1 MLQQQVERDDDSKKS
16 HLALDHRRIGV
27 NRTLSIV
34 SSFGLVVCFAATALG
49 QAGAPTQ
56 RVHIPGIPD
65 GTSIYPKS
73 MDRGDNFVSIGCVA
87 KSPNGEFLIT
97 DWRGGER
104 PPIAGAPPFAARPP
118 LVFRLQGDQ
127 EMLNFQ
133 VGHEVQI
140 TGPIVEKADA
150 SHPLG
155 IKVESILYLSRTC
168 WKRGTTTAESVTP
181 KP

>member
-1 MLQQQVERDDDSKKS
+1 M
-16 HLALDHRRIGV
+16 
-27 NRTLSIV
+27 NRTLSVVISV
-34 SSFGLVVCFAATALG
+34 GVVVCSAASALG

-73 MDRGDNFVSIGCVA
+73 MDRGDSFVSIGCVA
-87 KSPNGEFLIT
+87 KSPNGEFLVT

-150 SHPLG
+150 ARPAG
-155 IKVESILYLSRTC
+155 MKVESILYLSRTC
-168 WKRGTTTAESVTP
+168 WKRGSTTAESA
-181 KP
+181 KPNP

>member
-1 MLQQQVERDDDSKKS
+1 M
-16 HLALDHRRIGV
+16 
-27 NRTLSIV
+27 NRTLSVVI
-34 SSFGLVVCFAATALG
+34 SFGVVVCSAASALG

-73 MDRGDNFVSIGCVA
+73 MDRGDSFVSIGCVA
-87 KSPNGEFLIT
+87 KSPNGEFLVT

-133 VGHEVQI
+133 VGHQVQI
-140 TGPIVEKADA
+140 AGPIVEKAEA
-150 SHPLG
+150 SRPAG
-155 IKVESILYLSRTC
+155 MKVESILYLSRTC
-168 WKRGTTTAESVTP
+168 WKRGSTTAESA
-181 KP
+181 KPNP

>member
-1 MLQQQVERDDDSKKS
+1 
-16 HLALDHRRIGV
+16 V
-27 NRTLSIV
+27 NRTLSVVI
-34 SSFGLVVCFAATALG
+34 SFGVVVCSAASALG

-73 MDRGDNFVSIGCVA
+73 MDRGDSFVSIGCVA
-87 KSPNGEFLIT
+87 KSPNGEFLVT

-133 VGHEVQI
+133 VGHQVQI
-140 TGPIVEKADA
+140 AGPIVEKAEA
-150 SHPLG
+150 SRPAG
-155 IKVESILYLSRTC
+155 MKVESILYLSRTC
-168 WKRGTTTAESVTP
+168 WKRGSTTAESA
-181 KP
+181 KPNP

>member
-1 MLQQQVERDDDSKKS
+1 M
-16 HLALDHRRIGV
+16 
-27 NRTLSIV
+27 NRVLSVV
-34 SSFGLVVCFAATALG
+34 SSFGAVVCLATGALG

-73 MDRGDNFVSIGCVA
+73 LDRGDKFVSIGCVA
-87 KSPNGEFLIT
+87 KAANGEFLIT
-97 DWRGGER
+97 DWRGAER
-104 PPIAGAPPFAARPP
+104 PAIAGAPPFAAQAP

-140 TGPIVEKADA
+140 IGPIVEKADA
-150 SHPLG
+150 SRAAAM
-155 IKVESILYLSRTC
+155 KVESILYLSRTC
-168 WKRGTTTAESVTP
+168 WTRGTTTAESAKP

>member
-1 MLQQQVERDDDSKKS
+1 MK
-16 HLALDHRRIGV
+16 G
-27 NRTLSIV
+27 TLSVAIL
-34 SSFGLVVCFAATALG
+34 FGAVVCSATSALG

-73 MDRGDNFVSIGCVA
+73 LDRGDSFVSIGCVT
-87 KSPNGEFLIT
+87 KSPDGEFRIT

-104 PPIAGAPPFAARPP
+104 PAIAGAPPAAATAP

-140 TGPIVEKADA
+140 TGPIVAKADA
-150 SHPLG
+150 NHPPG
-155 IKVESILYLSRTC
+155 MKVESLLYLSRTC
-168 WKRGTTTAESVTP
+168 WKRGTTTEEPARP

>member
-1 MLQQQVERDDDSKKS
+1 M
-16 HLALDHRRIGV
+16 
-27 NRTLSIV
+27 NRTLSVVI
-34 SSFGLVVCFAATALG
+34 SFGAVVCSAASALG

-73 MDRGDNFVSIGCVA
+73 MDRGDSFVSIGCVA
-87 KSPNGEFLIT
+87 KSPNGEFLVT

-133 VGHEVQI
+133 VGHVVQI
-140 TGPIVEKADA
+140 TGPIVEKAEA
-150 SHPLG
+150 SRPAG
-155 IKVESILYLSRTC
+155 MKVESILYLSRTC
-168 WKRGTTTAESVTP
+168 WKRGSTTAESA
-181 KP
+181 KPNP